1 MIAEAQVVKWPCE
14 TEGEVVLRLGRWEI
28 LCFGY
33 CSLSA
38 EVESGKVYKVDITP
52 NVMGDYDVVRLEGGS
67 EHGFCSLN
75 GYAYL
80 LKGKLSK
87 GGLEI
92 EGVVFDDD
100 VFESEFFYLDGCDV
114 GWVVDRLD
122 VEFLERVM

>member
-14 TEGEVVLRLGRWEI
+14 TEGEVVLRLGRWEV

-52 NVMGDYDVVRLEGGS
+52 NVMGDYDVVKLEGGS
-67 EHGFCSLN
+67 EHGFYLLG

-87 GGLEI
+87 GG
-92 EGVVFDDD
+92 
-100 VFESEFFYLDGCDV
+100 SS
-114 GWVVDRLD
+114 
-122 VEFLERVM
+122 